1 MLKLNEKLIRKGKPV
16 GLPYIGSKKKISK
29 KIIEIIKQNFDIE
42 GKIVYDIFGG
52 GGAITC
58 ECLINEIPVV
68 YNDHDLSVG
77 KMFKRVLNCDRDY
90 IKSLVVSREEF
101 SNIRNKKDK
110 TTTDELKL
118 LINSFGNDRTYYLY
132 SKELSDIKSNLAKD
146 ILKDIDDFNYKK
158 SKIYLDFIRNTDY
171 NIGQIEQISR
181 LSQLDNINSTLK
193 VEEVRLQQIE
203 RLSQIDN
210 INCLIKDGKFKN
222 IQQLNHNEQLNRESN
237 TKIKYLKYMKN
248 RDYTYFSNIKNQI
261 LYLDPPY
268 ENPDRVLYKDHK
280 NFSHKDFYDWVVD
293 MSKNN
298 IVLLSSYNVSD
309 DRFKVVFEFKSA
321 TSTKS
326 ANGKE
331 MSNGNYEKLY
341 MVK

>member
-29 KIIEIIKQNFDIE
+29 KIIEIIKQNFIIE
-42 GKIVYDIFGG
+42 GKVVYDIFGG

-58 ECLINEIPVV
+58 ECLVNEIPVV

-90 IKSLVVSREEF
+90 IKSLVVAREEF
-101 SNIRNKKDK
+101 FNIKAKKDK

-118 LINSFGNDRTYYLY
+118 LVNSFGNNRENYIY
-132 SKELSDIKSNLAKD
+132 SKEVSGLKYGLTKE
-146 ILKDIDDFNYKK
+146 ILNSIDDEFNYKK
-158 SKIYLDFIRNTDY
+158 NKTYIYFVK
-171 NIGQIEQISR
+171 G
-181 LSQLDNINSTLK
+181 DNI
-193 VEEVRLQQIE
+193 RLEQIE
-203 RLSQIDN
+203 RLSQLDRIT
-210 INCLIKDGKFKN
+210 
-222 IQQLNHNEQLNRESN
+222 N
-237 TKIKYLKYMKN
+237 TKIKYLKSMKN
-248 RDYTYFSNIKNQI
+248 RDYTYFSSIKNQI

-268 ENPDRVLYKDHK
+268 ESTDISVYKDHK

-298 IVLLSSYNVSD
+298 IVLLSSYNVYD
-309 DRFKVVFEFKSA
+309 ERFKVVFEFKKA
-321 TSTKS
+321 TSTLS
-326 ANGKE
+326 ANGKD